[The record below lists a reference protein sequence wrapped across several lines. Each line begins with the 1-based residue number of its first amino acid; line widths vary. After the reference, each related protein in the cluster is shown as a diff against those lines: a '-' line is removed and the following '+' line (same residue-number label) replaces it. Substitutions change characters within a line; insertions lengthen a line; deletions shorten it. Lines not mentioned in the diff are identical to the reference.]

1 MPTRSAQE
9 QFDRQASHYN
19 AQWNSWTGIA
29 LNWLLEQAECQP
41 DDLVL
46 DVATGTGFTALAFA
60 PFVQS
65 VVGIDV
71 STGMLEQARQQQ
83 VAQHVDNV
91 TWQQGA
97 AEALPFADE
106 TFSIVTC
113 RIAPHHFQSIPQFL
127 SEVKRVLRPHGRFL
141 LADTCVPDEEPEVN
155 EWQNRVEALR
165 DPSHMRNLA
174 PQEWQEALEAAGLH
188 VTALCEPT
196 SDIAMHLNDWMTKAG
211 CTGDQ
216 AEAVRAAFAAAPAAA
231 VRTFHI
237 RELPTGDYAFAWQ
250 RVAAKAIKP

>member
-1 MPTRSAQE
+1 MSTRSAKE

-19 AQWNSWTGIA
+19 AQWNSWTGTA

-41 DDLVL
+41 DDTVL

-60 PFVQS
+60 PFVQA
-65 VVGIDV
+65 VVGVDV

-83 VAQHVDNV
+83 AAQNIDNV
-91 TWQQGA
+91 TWQEGA
-97 AEALPFADE
+97 AESLPFADE

-113 RIAPHHFQSIPQFL
+113 RIAPHHFHSIPQFL

-141 LADTCVPDEEPEVN
+141 LADTCVPDDEPEVN
-155 EWQNRVEALR
+155 EWQNRVEAMR

-174 PQEWQEALEAAGLH
+174 PQEWHQALEAAGLH
-188 VTALCEPT
+188 VAALCEPT
-196 SDIAMHLNDWMTKAG
+196 ADIAMHLNDWMAKSG
-211 CTGDQ
+211 CTGQQ
-216 AEAVRAAFAAAPAAA
+216 AEAVRAAFATAPSAAA
-231 VRTFHI
+231 RIFHI
-237 RELPTGDYAFAWQ
+237 RELPQGDYAFAWQ